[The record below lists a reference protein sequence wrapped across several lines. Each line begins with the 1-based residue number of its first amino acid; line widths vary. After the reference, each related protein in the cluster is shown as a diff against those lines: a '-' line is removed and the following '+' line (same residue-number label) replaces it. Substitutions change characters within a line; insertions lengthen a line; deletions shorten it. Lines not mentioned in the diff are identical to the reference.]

1 MTHSNGRANKRPA
14 MRTTV
19 SLSRRG
25 LLQATLCGM
34 AGIGASRWMPAFAE
48 ALAADAQRKRH
59 CVLLWMAGGPSQ
71 TDTFDMKPGH
81 ANGGEFQEIETS
93 VPGLRFSEHLPR
105 LARLADHLAVLRG
118 MSTAEGDH
126 GRGTYLMHTGRPPEG
141 PIRYPTIGSA
151 VSKELADAAAPLPGF
166 VTVAAGQSF
175 NRAAFQ
181 PGFLGPRHAPLA
193 VRSRDDVR
201 SLQQIEADQD
211 FARLEIED
219 LGPPAE
225 VGLGQAERRA
235 RLLQELQSDFAARH
249 SGGATAMH
257 QTTVER
263 AIQMIHSDAAD
274 AFDLTAEPAVVREK
288 YGRGRFGQGCL
299 LGRRLIE
306 RGVPFIEVVLGD
318 QGRWDTHTAN
328 FPTVA
333 SLSGELDAGWAS
345 LMEELDE
352 RGLLESTTILWMGE
366 FGRTPRI
373 NGSAGRDHFP
383 QAWTS
388 VLAGGGINGGQAYGR
403 TDAGGM
409 SVVDGA
415 LSVDDVLATL
425 CGALGVNPRKQN
437 ISEVGRPIRIVDG
450 KPVSELL
457 SDPMAARDVEE
468 ES

>member
-1 MTHSNGRANKRPA
+1 MTINRHSTRGRTACPVA
-14 MRTTV
+14 AT
-19 SLSRRG
+19 LSRRG
-25 LLQATLCGM
+25 LLRATLGGLAGAGACG
-34 AGIGASRWMPAFAE
+34 WMPAFAE
-48 ALAADAQRKRH
+48 RFADDPQRTRH

-71 TDTFDMKPGH
+71 IDTFDLKPGH
-81 ANGGEFQEIETS
+81 ANGGEFKEIETT

-105 LARLADHLAVLRG
+105 LAQLADHMAILRG

-141 PIRYPTIGSA
+141 PIRYPTIGAA
-151 VSKELADAAAPLPGF
+151 VSKELSDANAPLPGF
-166 VTVAAGQSF
+166 VTVAAGQTF

-181 PGFLGPRHAPLA
+181 SGFLGPRHAPLA
-193 VRSRDDVR
+193 VAARNDVR

-225 VGLGQAERRA
+225 VGLGQAARRA
-235 RLLQELQSDFAARH
+235 RLLQELQSDFTARH
-249 SGGATAMH
+249 VGGASAMH
-257 QTTVER
+257 HTTVQR
-263 AIQMIHSDAAD
+263 AIQMVHSDAAD
-274 AFDLTAEPAVVREK
+274 AFDLTTEPDAVREM

-299 LGRRLIE
+299 LARRLIE
-306 RGVPFIEVVLGD
+306 RGVPFVEVVLGD
-318 QGRWDTHTAN
+318 QGGWDTHTAN
-328 FPTVA
+328 FPSVA
-333 SLSGELDAGWAS
+333 ALSAELDAGWAS
-345 LMEELDE
+345 LMEELND

-373 NGSAGRDHFP
+373 NGNAGRDHFP

-388 VLAGGGINGGQAYGR
+388 VLAGGGINGGQAYGQ

-409 SVVDGA
+409 TVVDGA
-415 LSVDDVLATL
+415 LSVDDLLATL
-425 CGALGVNPRKQN
+425 CGAVGVNPRKQN

-450 KPVSELL
+450 KPVSKLL
-457 SDPMAARDVEE
+457 SDPIAVSPVGE